1 MCIIENNKNGII
13 SEFEN
18 KSPTDYF
25 SKNCYNICFT
35 QKRVVMHDNHLLIP
49 ALNYI
54 TIFFDIWIVTAYLS
68 SQQHETTSL

>member
-1 MCIIENNKNGII
+1 MHIKTMCIIENNKNGII

-54 TIFFDIWIVTAYLS
+54 TIFFDI
-68 SQQHETTSL
+68 